1 MRSLLGRFHRPM
13 SRGLVNNM
21 LTMNNLGDGSTLSLD
36 FTTGVLDPRLTFS
49 RASTATFVNSS
60 GYVEWAGANLFANS
74 NFAGTSIPTSWTAF
88 ASWDGT
94 IPSAGTRRVTTGG
107 TAAQKWISYPVP
119 VSPGIKYS
127 ISVYVSE
134 VSGQHYANTITPT
147 GAGVVDAMY
156 LNGVSVGLYATAMP
170 GLITV
175 VFSNTSGTTNDIR
188 IGIGATGSG
197 VVNAVCE
204 FSLPRAVPGNF
215 ASPAYIENTTASSYH
230 APRFDYSPTNIGEPR
245 GLLVEGVGIN
255 LTTYSED
262 FENVNWTKDNS
273 GGSAP
278 VVTTVSATNPANGS
292 TVNQIVFDKTGG
304 VFSRIGRTSTGTAST
319 PYTMSVWMRTVSGS
333 ANVGLRIGADAA
345 GFNCAVTTTWKRFQ
359 YTYTLSSTDS
369 SAQIMLWDS
378 IIGNDET
385 ATVYAWGCQVEAG
398 SGASSYIPTGASQVT
413 RNADLCY
420 MSDISSLSYSATNG
434 SMFYEGSFFKFNSAS
449 YPTRMGFL
457 TAAGGDP
464 AFEIFVNG
472 TTIFSGIRSVPAN
485 NEITRTIATN
495 TNYKF
500 ATSFNAAASS
510 QVRCSING
518 AAVVGSGSSALTATR
533 TPTVFGFTRSGY
545 ELYFPSG
552 TIKSAKY
559 WNTTL
564 TDADLVSKST

>member
-1 MRSLLGRFHRPM
+1 MWMKKP
-13 SRGLVNNM
+13 
-21 LTMNNLGDGSTLSLD
+21 STNAHS
-36 FTTGVLDPRLTFS
+36 
-49 RASTATFVNSS
+49 
-60 GYVEWAGANLFANS
+60 YAGFQA
-74 NFAGTSIPTSWTAF
+74 AF
-88 ASWDGT
+88 
-94 IPSAGTRRVTTGG
+94 SAGGG
-107 TAAQKWISYPVP
+107 
-119 VSPGIKYS
+119 
-127 ISVYVSE
+127 
-134 VSGQHYANTITPT
+134 
-147 GAGVVDAMY
+147 
-156 LNGVSVGLYATAMP
+156 
-170 GLITV
+170 
-175 VFSNTSGTTNDIR
+175 
-188 IGIGATGSG
+188 
-197 VVNAVCE
+197 
-204 FSLPRAVPGNF
+204 
-215 ASPAYIENTTASSYH
+215 
-230 APRFDYSPTNIGEPR
+230 
-245 GLLVEGVGIN
+245 
-255 LTTYSED
+255 
-262 FENVNWTKDNS
+262 
-273 GGSAP
+273 
-278 VVTTVSATNPANGS
+278 VVTTFNLGTGANTSAYGY
-292 TVNQIVFDKTGG
+292 
-304 VFSRIGRTSTGTAST
+304 IGAST
-319 PYTMSVWMRTVSGS
+319 PTYTSTAYPNGWFRYTMTFTLTGASTSD
-333 ANVGLRIGADAA
+333 ANIYVILASNANGTSTSYA
-345 GFNCAVTTTWKRFQ
+345 G
-359 YTYTLSSTDS
+359 TYTDFY
-369 SAQIMLWDS
+369 
-378 IIGNDET
+378 
-385 ATVYAWGCQVEAG
+385 VWGAQVELG

-434 SMFYEGSFFKFNSAS
+434 SMFYEGSFSKINSAA

>member
-1 MRSLLGRFHRPM
+1 MYTSFFRKAM
-13 SRGLVNNM
+13 
-21 LTMNNLGDGSTLSLD
+21 LGDTATLNLD
-36 FTTGVLDPRLTFS
+36 FTTGTLDSRLTFT
-49 RASTATFVNSS
+49 RAANTATYINSS
-60 GYVEWAGANLFANS
+60 GYVTTATANTPRFDYDPATLAPRGLLIEGSAINVCPRSQELTTGWQNVAMNTPTVPSSPTITDPFG
-74 NFAGTSIPTSWTAF
+74 GTSATWKLVASSSGTSVPHTWRTATLTFTAASYTFSFWAKAAEYDRIMLCDPGSGQGGCLFVLTGNGTATVVANVVTPTNPQITPYPNGWYRCSVTMVTAAANYAF
-88 ASWDGT
+88 GISGYPSSGATTAAFGPNYISDGT
-94 IPSAGTRRVTTGG
+94 
-107 TAAQKWISYPVP
+107 
-119 VSPGIKYS
+119 
-127 ISVYVSE
+127 
-134 VSGQHYANTITPT
+134 SG
-147 GAGVVDAMY
+147 V
-156 LNGVSVGLYATAMP
+156 YATAMQ
-170 GLITV
+170 
-175 VFSNTSGTTNDIR
+175 
-188 IGIGATGSG
+188 
-197 VVNAVCE
+197 
-204 FSLPRAVPGNF
+204 
-215 ASPAYIENTTASSYH
+215 IE
-230 APRFDYSPTNIGEPR
+230 
-245 GLLVEGVGIN
+245 L
-255 LTTYSED
+255 
-262 FENVNWTKDNS
+262 
-273 GGSAP
+273 
-278 VVTTVSATNPANGS
+278 
-292 TVNQIVFDKTGG
+292 
-304 VFSRIGRTSTGTAST
+304 
-319 PYTMSVWMRTVSGS
+319 
-333 ANVGLRIGADAA
+333 
-345 GFNCAVTTTWKRFQ
+345 
-359 YTYTLSSTDS
+359 
-369 SAQIMLWDS
+369 
-378 IIGNDET
+378 
-385 ATVYAWGCQVEAG
+385 G

-434 SMFYEGSFFKFNSAS
+434 SMFYEGSFSKINSAA